1 MGSNMSQTCIHHYRI
16 MQNSFTALNILCDPT
31 VHSPSPL
38 IPPPGNHWSSV
49 SIVSPFPEHHIVGTI
64 YCAAFSDKL
73 LSLNKMHWKFLHI
86 FPWVYRP
93 LLFISKPYS
102 TAWTYSLF
110 IHWHHWLDGRESQW
124 TPGVGD
130 GQGGLACCDWWG
142 RKESDMTEQLIWSDL
157 IWSIQLLK
165 DMGLPRWLSG

>member
-1 MGSNMSQTCIHHYRI
+1 

-31 VHSPSPL
+31 VHPPSPL

-49 SIVSPFPEHHIVGTI
+49 STVSPFPEHHIVGTI

-86 FPWVYRP
+86 FLWVYGP

-110 IHWHHWLDGRESQW
+110 IHWHHWLDGHESQW
-124 TPGVGD
+124 IPGVGD
-130 GQGGLACCDWWG
+130 GQGGLACYDWWG
-142 RKESDMTEQLIWSDL
+142 CKESDTTERLIWSDL